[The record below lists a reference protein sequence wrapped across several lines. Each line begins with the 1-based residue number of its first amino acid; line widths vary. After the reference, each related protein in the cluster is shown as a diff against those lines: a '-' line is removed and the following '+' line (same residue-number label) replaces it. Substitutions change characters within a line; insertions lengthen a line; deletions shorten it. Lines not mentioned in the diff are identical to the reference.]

1 MLSLYKCDV
10 PSTVHCLLPHQQG
23 DIAARANESKNNE
36 LWICM
41 MYIGHAF
48 ITVVFSYSTLTRFYH
63 LIAVH
68 NSLYLL
74 LFALACIS
82 PEERYGSLL
91 SKPLDYYKCC

>member
-10 PSTVHCLLPHQQG
+10 SSPVHCLLPHQQG

-48 ITVVFSYSTLTRFYH
+48 INVVFSYSTLTRFYQ
-63 LIAVH
+63 LI
-68 NSLYLL
+68 
-74 LFALACIS
+74 ALACIS
-82 PEERYGSLL
+82 PEEKVRKFTRKTIRLL
-91 SKPLDYYKCC
+91 